1 MVVVEPYP
9 IYGCGWPST
18 TVCQTTVYGSCTGVR
33 LSPTIYEINIL
44 LASRRFGI
52 GIFGATVTKNGTL
65 NAQSHCLLMLPYRL
79 HTSYSPRHVC
89 YDVEPSR
96 RVSFAV
102 QFDTSTSLIQVQ
114 VSQSTAIMPLITTL
128 QSTAENLGA
137 WSAAEGFE
145 FDAQESH
152 LRCRPHTVHLAVLCV
167 SQLTNI
173 GETTDFSLLY
183 SRLRASQCNR
193 MR

>member
-65 NAQSHCLLMLPYRL
+65 NAQSHWYVHFTDTSPGFAINCDNASNNNTTVYGRESWSSKCCWRL
-79 HTSYSPRHVC
+79 WVWCTRKPSSLQATYSPSCSSVRKSTDK
-89 YDVEPSR
+89 YR
-96 RVSFAV
+96 RNH
-102 QFDTSTSLIQVQ
+102 QFFF
-114 VSQSTAIMPLITTL
+114 TL
-128 QSTAENLGA
+128 
-137 WSAAEGFE
+137 
-145 FDAQESH
+145 
-152 LRCRPHTVHLAVLCV
+152 
-167 SQLTNI
+167 
-173 GETTDFSLLY
+173 
-183 SRLRASQCNR
+183 
-193 MR
+193 